1 MGLKRNQVNPHAGPD
16 EVLREFAKIGLR
28 HVMIANQRAKWR
40 LEQAMRELAD
50 REQQAATVAQ
60 IVGDPLAEER
70 EQMEQLQQHREY
82 MRQQREGER
91 ARQQEPFFPP
101 FAVTSR

>member
-1 MGLKRNQVNPHAGPD
+1 MAVKMRKQSNPHAGPD
-16 EVLREFAKIGLR
+16 EILREYAKIGLR

-40 LEQAMRELAD
+40 LEQAMAELAT
-50 REQQAATVAQ
+50 REQQAQTVVQ

-82 MRQQREGER
+82 MRQQRLNE
-91 ARQQEPFFPP
+91 QQKPDDFFQP
-101 FAVTSR
+101 FAVASR